1 MQNPAQVEE
10 PPQTPPMIV
19 DARET
24 EVEDLY
30 RAIRANFDVRGFEV
44 AMNDALLVRGFESL
58 GDLHGNRQSFI
69 ERDRAARH
77 ALRQV
82 LALDEFH
89 HQRVLAGRFIDRVD
103 RGDVGVI
110 ERGERFGLALKSG
123 EAFGVRRQR
132 LRQNLDRHRS
142 GDGPHGVR
150 FVAIKRPFVSYP
162 CH

>member
-44 AMNDALLVRGFESL
+44 AMNDALLVRGFECL
-58 GDLHGNRQSFI
+58 GDLHGNRQRFI

-77 ALRQV
+77 AL
-82 LALDEFH
+82 L
-89 HQRVLAGRFIDRVD
+89 RVEG
-103 RGDVGVI
+103 
-110 ERGERFGLALKSG
+110 
-123 EAFGVRRQR
+123 
-132 LRQNLDRHRS
+132 
-142 GDGPHGVR
+142 
-150 FVAIKRPFVSYP
+150 
-162 CH
+162 